1 MLSSVIGL
9 DENELKLLEAQV
21 YDQLKGVL
29 DTLPSEQD
37 KARYIESVAKTIDP
51 SASKEDIERVIADA
65 TNFYPINKYLGDPDV
80 EDIMINNTAN
90 IFLYTTQAGQVKAP
104 ERVENRFELDLL
116 VKKFKMFATTS
127 ASHEKIADVHLPN
140 GSRVNIVDSP
150 LGADITIRNFKSK
163 AMSIIDLIN
172 KGEMSYKLA
181 ARLWIYTDGLKVRP
195 ANILIGG
202 MPASGKTTLLNA
214 MFSFF
219 RPEERIITI
228 EETYELNTET
238 QENCVRLETDPTI
251 SMEDLV
257 KTSLRMRPDRI
268 IIGEVRGAEAKDMMT
283 AMNIGKIA
291 MGTIHAGTARDVITR
306 LQHTPMNVEM
316 DIIPLIDVIIIVSQV
331 FENGKFVRKITQVS
345 EISGIETQVLL
356 SDLYTYDYK
365 THKSS
370 DILPSVTYRDTLSRL
385 TGYPPSEIIMEEE
398 RRAKILERLNQLG
411 MTDLKS
417 INEFAKLY
425 YEDPETALKK
435 INLENLGTLS

>member
-1 MLSSVIGL
+1 VLSSVIGL

-21 YDQLKGVL
+21 YDQLKDVL

-37 KARYIESVAKTIDP
+37 KARYIESVVKTIDP
-51 SASKEDIERVIADA
+51 SASKEDIERIIADA
-65 TNFYPINKYLGDPDV
+65 TNFYPINKYLGNPDV

-90 IFLYTTQAGQVKAP
+90 IFLYTTKEGQVKAP

-127 ASHEKIADVHLPN
+127 VSHEKIVDVHLPN

-150 LGADITIRNFKSK
+150 LGADITIRNFKRK

-181 ARLWIYTDGLKVRP
+181 ARLWIYTDGLKIRP

-228 EETYELNTET
+228 EEAYELNTET